1 MYKTN
6 EDKFYISKQEMLEK
20 LVALMGGRA
29 AEKIALNDISTGA
42 SNDIEVAT
50 KIATDMVTIYGMS
63 DVVGPI
69 SINVEKDP
77 YQVQLLGDRFEDE
90 IGAEIKT
97 LVDNAYSE
105 AQRIISEHMD
115 KLEAVAY
122 TLMKQEIITADE
134 FESFFE

>member
-1 MYKTN
+1 M
-6 EDKFYISKQEMLEK
+6 EEK
-20 LVALMGGRA
+20 
-29 AEKIALNDISTGA
+29 N
-42 SNDIEVAT
+42 
-50 KIATDMVTIYGMS
+50 
-63 DVVGPI
+63 
-69 SINVEKDP
+69 INVEKDP